1 MSGSDSVIE
10 QCQSK
15 SVVLFALEIDLLRIH
30 GFKSKEY
37 TILSGKH
44 DLLEFE
50 TIFSTLPTF

>member
-15 SVVLFALEIDLLRIH
+15 SVVFALEIDLLRIR

>member
-15 SVVLFALEIDLLRIH
+15 SVVFALEIDLLRIH